1 MRQNG
6 RIRLKIKGLTKNR
19 ENMKKDKSV
28 QNRSKIDQMFPPCFP
43 KGKMGGE
50 TNQGTENSPKTAK
63 SAENTE
69 NPEKIM
75 GLNPQ
80 PSLDEIWE
88 WLGDPNKE

>member
-1 MRQNG
+1 
-6 RIRLKIKGLTKNR
+6 
-19 ENMKKDKSV
+19 
-28 QNRSKIDQMFPPCFP
+28 
-43 KGKMGGE
+43 MGGE

-88 WLGDPNKE
+88 WLGDPNKY